1 MIQAYN
7 HLLTEYSSNFSARTR
22 SVHKPNELK
31 AVYSR
36 ILNMNRH
43 SAYYKLDLSSE
54 KQLFTLALKDSSL
67 ALADTL
73 KELGHAFER
82 PSVINSAHS
91 SDPESISASLV
102 DAEHT
107 SFREPVSVRVK
118 SLATPQVNTGLRVL
132 SEGEGPTPAA
142 YRFRIQTGEDSYEF
156 SYNVSTSSSNRELMH
171 KLTNF
176 INRSD
181 IHVLAKVEDDA
192 DSRTSRIV
200 LTSEETGLPKGQ
212 TTAFSIADSASGGGL
227 VPGLVSYFGLDH
239 ITQKPTN
246 AKFLL
251 DGREKTSMSNTV
263 VLNRD
268 LSLTF
273 QKKTRR
279 EVTVSPETA
288 GEQAIGELA
297 NFLKSYN
304 ALLNLSRNG
313 LPGNR
318 RSARLQNDLTR
329 ILSTD
334 PEELSRSGIR
344 RNEDFTLSIDSQ
356 TIKKPETMQHLKTLF
371 EEPDGLFAKLSH
383 KMSDISLNPVDYV
396 DKVIVTYPNTA
407 KPGFTNPYLT
417 SIYSGMMFSSYC

>member
-43 SAYYKLDLSSE
+43 SAYYKLNLSGE
-54 KQLFTLALKDSSL
+54 KQLFTLALKDASL

-73 KELGHAFER
+73 TELGQAFQR

-91 SDPESISASLV
+91 SDPESVSASLT
-102 DAEHT
+102 DAENTHF
-107 SFREPVSVRVK
+107 SNPVAIQVK
-118 SLATPQVNTGLRVL
+118 ALATPQVNTGHKVP
-132 SEGEGPTPAA
+132 SEGDGPTPAA

-156 SYNVSTSSSNRELMH
+156 SYNVSTFSTNRELMH

-192 DSRTSRIV
+192 QGQTSRIV
-200 LTSEETGLPKGQ
+200 LSSEETGLAEGQ
-212 TTAFSIADSASGGGL
+212 ASAFSISDSTSGGGL

-239 ITQKPTN
+239 MTQKPSN
-246 AKFLL
+246 ARFTV
-251 DGREKTSMSNTV
+251 DGEERRSMSNTIV
-263 VLNRD
+263 FDHD
-268 LSLTF
+268 LSVTLN
-273 QKKTRR
+273 KKTKH
-279 EVTVSPETA
+279 EVVISPETA
-288 GEQAIGELA
+288 GEQAVGELA

-304 ALLNLSRNG
+304 ALLSLSRNG

-318 RSARLQNDLTR
+318 RSARLQNDLTH

-334 PEELSRSGIR
+334 PEELSRAGIK
-344 RNEDFTLSIDSQ
+344 RNEDFTLAIDPT

-371 EEPDGLFAKLSH
+371 EEPDGLFARLSH

-396 DKVIVTYPNTA
+396 DKVIITYPNTA

-417 SIYSGMMFSSYC
+417 SIYSGMMFNSYC

>member
-7 HLLTEYSSNFSARTR
+7 HILTEYSSNFSARTR

-36 ILNMNRH
+36 IVSMTRH
-43 SAYYKLDLSSE
+43 SAYYKLDLSKE

-73 KELGHAFER
+73 KDLGQAFQR

-91 SDPESISASLV
+91 SDPESVSASIV
-102 DAEHT
+102 DVEHT
-107 SFREPVSVRVK
+107 SFLEPVSVRVK
-118 SLATPQVNTGLRVL
+118 ALAMPQINTGNKVP
-132 SEGEGPTPAA
+132 SNAEGPTPAP

-156 SYNVSTSSSNRELMH
+156 SYNVSTVSANRELMH
-171 KLTNF
+171 KLANF

-181 IHVLAKVEDDA
+181 IHILAKVEEDEG
-192 DSRTSRIV
+192 SQTSRIV
-200 LTSEETGLPKGQ
+200 LSSEETGLADGE
-212 TTAFSIADSASGGGL
+212 TTAFSISDSASGGGL
-227 VPGLVSYFGLDH
+227 MPGLVSYFGLDH
-239 ITQKPTN
+239 VTQKPSN
-246 AKFLL
+246 ARFCIN
-251 DGREKTSMSNTV
+251 GQEKTSMSNTV
-263 VLNRD
+263 VFNRD
-268 LSLTF
+268 LSLTLK
-273 QKKTRR
+273 KKTKR

-304 ALLNLSRNG
+304 ALLNLTRNG

-318 RSARLQNDLTR
+318 RSSRLQNDLTH

-334 PEELSRSGIR
+334 IEELSRSGIR
-344 RNEDFTLSIDSQ
+344 RNEDFTLSIDSS

-371 EEPDGLFAKLSH
+371 EEPDGLFAKLSR

-396 DKVIVTYPNTA
+396 DKVVVTYPNTA
-407 KPGFTNPYLT
+407 RAGFANPYLT
-417 SIYSGMMFSSYC
+417 SIYSGMMFNSYC